1 MPSTILFAGVRF
13 FFAGVITVL
22 IYSIAS
28 GKLLYPQKA
37 NIGKIAQVSVCL
49 LYTSALYYPIWRE
62 KTYAA
67 EDEKTLPQDCCKP
80 RYVIVDGIAHPYTKY
95 SQLPDAFTLRYEA
108 YPADIP
114 DNAPDE
120 TEFDLPDE
128 AVLAVIFFAAAQTQS
143 MEYDQRF
150 FQSFYAQYQGKLS
163 NLSGMTDGPTA
174 VVMGLSLIHIYAP
187 GFCRRG
193 PGAAQ
198 P

>member
-1 MPSTILFAGVRF
+1 MTLGEAKSEVLKLLDETKPKVDLTGKLDRF
-13 FFAGVITVL
+13 FDRG
-22 IYSIAS
+22 
-28 GKLLYPQKA
+28 QKE
-37 NIGKIAQVSVCL
+37 V
-49 LYTSALYYPIWRE
+49 ALYYPVWRE
-62 KTYAA
+62 KTYTAA
-67 EDEKTLPQDCCKP
+67 DEKTLPQDCCKP
-80 RYVIVDGIAHPYTKY
+80 RYVIVDGIAYPYTKY
-95 SQLPDAFTLRYEA
+95 SPLPDAFTLRYEA

-174 VVMGLSLIHIYAP
+174 VVMG
-187 GFCRRG
+187 GCNV
-193 PGAAQ
+193 
-198 P
+198 

>member
-1 MPSTILFAGVRF
+1 MCIRDR
-13 FFAGVITVL
+13 
-22 IYSIAS
+22 
-28 GKLLYPQKA
+28 
-37 NIGKIAQVSVCL
+37 
-49 LYTSALYYPIWRE
+49 YYPIWRE

-150 FQSFYAQYQGKLS
+150 FQSFYAVSYTHLDVYKRQGKATTLILRS
-163 NLSGMTDGPTA
+163 LHHSGGVRFFRRRNGSA
-174 VVMGLSLIHIYAP
+174 ENGSGQY
-187 GFCRRG
+187 GRRG
-193 PGAAQ
+193 EKNIYEPRRRENGTANGCLLDTSPPGDGHLLGI
-198 P
+198 

>member
-1 MPSTILFAGVRF
+1 MILLFSAASVALPVLPARRDSRRLAQQASRSRCSKGCRF
-13 FFAGVITVL
+13 
-22 IYSIAS
+22 
-28 GKLLYPQKA
+28 
-37 NIGKIAQVSVCL
+37 CL
-49 LYTSALYYPIWRE
+49 RE
-62 KTYAA
+62 
-67 EDEKTLPQDCCKP
+67 EIHGGGRRSRL
-80 RYVIVDGIAHPYTKY
+80 AHPYTKY

-163 NLSGMTDGPTA
+163 NLSGQADGPAA
-174 VVMGLSLIHIYAP
+174 VVTG
-187 GFCRRG
+187 GCNV
-193 PGAAQ
+193 
-198 P
+198 

>member
-1 MPSTILFAGVRF
+1 MRS
-13 FFAGVITVL
+13 
-22 IYSIAS
+22 S
-28 GKLLYPQKA
+28 G
-37 NIGKIAQVSVCL
+37 
-49 LYTSALYYPIWRE
+49 RE
-62 KTYAA
+62 
-67 EDEKTLPQDCCKP
+67 
-80 RYVIVDGIAHPYTKY
+80 KY

-163 NLSGMTDGPTA
+163 NLSGQADGPAA
-174 VVMGLSLIHIYAP
+174 VVTG
-187 GFCRRG
+187 GCNV
-193 PGAAQ
+193 
-198 P
+198 

>member
-1 MPSTILFAGVRF
+1 MTLGEAKSEVLKLLDETKPKADLTGRLDRF
-13 FFAGVITVL
+13 FDMG
-22 IYSIAS
+22 
-28 GKLLYPQKA
+28 QKE
-37 NIGKIAQVSVCL
+37 V
-49 LYTSALYYPIWRE
+49 ALYYPIWRE

-143 MEYDQRF
+143 IEYDQRF

-163 NLSGMTDGPTA
+163 NLSGQADGPAA
-174 VVMGLSLIHIYAP
+174 VVTG
-187 GFCRRG
+187 GCNV
-193 PGAAQ
+193 
-198 P
+198 

>member
-1 MPSTILFAGVRF
+1 MMLGDAKSEVLKLLDETKPRVDLTWKLDRF
-13 FFAGVITVL
+13 FDMG
-22 IYSIAS
+22 
-28 GKLLYPQKA
+28 QKE
-37 NIGKIAQVSVCL
+37 V
-49 LYTSALYYPIWRE
+49 ALYYPIWRE
-62 KTYAA
+62 KMYTA
-67 EDEKTLPQDCCKP
+67 EDEKTLPQDCYKP

-128 AVLAVIFFAAAQTQS
+128 AVLAVILFVAAQTQS

-163 NLSGMTDGPTA
+163 NLSGQADGPAA
-174 VVMGLSLIHIYAP
+174 VVTG
-187 GFCRRG
+187 GCNV
-193 PGAAQ
+193 
-198 P
+198 

>member
-1 MPSTILFAGVRF
+1 MCIRDS
-13 FFAGVITVL
+13 
-22 IYSIAS
+22 
-28 GKLLYPQKA
+28 
-37 NIGKIAQVSVCL
+37 
-49 LYTSALYYPIWRE
+49 
-62 KTYAA
+62 
-67 EDEKTLPQDCCKP
+67 
-80 RYVIVDGIAHPYTKY
+80 PYTKY

-128 AVLAVIFFAAAQTQS
+128 AVLAVILFVAAQTQS

-174 VVMGLSLIHIYAP
+174 VVMG
-187 GFCRRG
+187 GCNV
-193 PGAAQ
+193 
-198 P
+198 

>member
-1 MPSTILFAGVRF
+1 MG
-13 FFAGVITVL
+13 
-22 IYSIAS
+22 
-28 GKLLYPQKA
+28 QKE
-37 NIGKIAQVSVCL
+37 V
-49 LYTSALYYPIWRE
+49 ALYYPIWRE

-163 NLSGMTDGPTA
+163 NLSGQADGPAA
-174 VVMGLSLIHIYAP
+174 VVTG
-187 GFCRRG
+187 GCNV
-193 PGAAQ
+193 
-198 P
+198 

>member
-1 MPSTILFAGVRF
+1 MTLGEAKSEVLKLLDETKPKADLTGKLDRF
-13 FFAGVITVL
+13 FDMG
-22 IYSIAS
+22 
-28 GKLLYPQKA
+28 QKE
-37 NIGKIAQVSVCL
+37 V
-49 LYTSALYYPIWRE
+49 ALYYPIWRE

-67 EDEKTLPQDCCKP
+67 EDEKTLPQDCYKP
-80 RYVIVDGIAHPYTKY
+80 RYVIVDGIAHPYIKY

-174 VVMGLSLIHIYAP
+174 VVMG
-187 GFCRRG
+187 GCNV
-193 PGAAQ
+193 
-198 P
+198 